1 MFRINISLYGDEI
14 DMLIIK
20 WFLRTL
26 WGTLC
31 YNAYSDQDSYTF
43 LGIMNNSSMPK
54 EKELSL
60 QDRGRPARSSVLW
73 SWASLLQGVGV
84 LGQRRA
90 VVWNPSPM
98 FCLYGGVQIFLL
110 QVCLWKPLPF
120 LGAMIT
126 TASNY
131 REMRHSVIFGWEGKL
146 IYKMFPWQC
155 FSISLLD
162 LQNISSVILIIYFCF
177 FVSPTNVH

>member
-73 SWASLLQGVGV
+73 FLSFPPAGCRSAGAEKSCCVKPLTHVLSLWGSPDILASSLSLKATPFPWGNDNHSQQLQGNEALSNLWVG
-84 LGQRRA
+84 
-90 VVWNPSPM
+90 
-98 FCLYGGVQIFLL
+98 
-110 QVCLWKPLPF
+110 
-120 LGAMIT
+120 
-126 TASNY
+126 
-131 REMRHSVIFGWEGKL
+131 GK
-146 IYKMFPWQC
+146 
-155 FSISLLD
+155 
-162 LQNISSVILIIYFCF
+162 
-177 FVSPTNVH
+177 TNL